1 MSDLVI
7 NKICISCPIGCH
19 LVITKSEKEIS
30 KFEITGNRCPK
41 GVQYAESEIFSP
53 KRMVT
58 TTVRLLNSELL
69 RLPVKT
75 DKPISK
81 QLIYDVCDI
90 LSSVAVNRPIKR
102 GDIIY
107 RDILSTGIDIIACRT
122 VN

>member
-1 MSDLVI
+1 MSELII

-19 LVITKSEKEIS
+19 LVITKSENEVM
-30 KFEITGNRCPK
+30 KFDVTGNRCPK
-41 GVQYAESEIFSP
+41 GVLYAESEIFSP
-53 KRMVT
+53 TRMVT
-58 TTVRLLNSELL
+58 TTVRLLNSKLL

-81 QLIYDVCDI
+81 HLVFDVCDI
-90 LSSVAVNRPIKR
+90 LGSVTVNVPIKR

-107 RDILSTGIDIIACRT
+107 ENILSTGINIIACRT